1 MPVNNMHS
9 FQMRLDEKK
18 SFRKRTPRSP
28 DAVDWPVHLRINST
42 SRPLL
47 GRPSSSGIFI
57 NFSAVVW
64 FRHSGLPLD
73 EVLFRPH
80 QRLMADLLGPSRG
93 LVMCCGTKSPFQTP
107 VNIPHNISILMKAPD
122 PLFSLVPYQPRVFR
136 ISCSALLVPVSLC
149 SSHCSLVTLGKKALL
164 R

>member
-1 MPVNNMHS
+1 MPVNNTHS
-9 FQMRLDEKK
+9 FRISDGGLDEKK

-28 DAVDWPVHLRINST
+28 DAADWPAHLRINST
-42 SRPLL
+42 SLPLL

-57 NFSAVVW
+57 NFSAVVC

-73 EVLFRPH
+73 EVLFRSH
-80 QRLMADLLGPSRG
+80 QLLMADLLGPSRG

-122 PLFSLVPYQPRVFR
+122 PLSHLCLINPVFR
-136 ISCSALLVPVSLC
+136 VLLF
-149 SSHCSLVTLGKKALL
+149 
-164 R
+164 